1 MKKKILGSL
10 FIIQLLTIS
19 SCNDKDFL
27 LEKPETFFTMDN
39 VFTTRAQVDQAVI
52 SLYSNHRTLMLQASE
67 PSFLWRGNGSD
78 LLERTYDLISISFSN
93 YSLVTPEH
101 GAIRD
106 LFGSF
111 YRLINR
117 SNLVIKSAN
126 LPQISWSSE
135 EDKTYTIA
143 QARFF
148 RAFAYCNLAEL
159 WGGVSL
165 VTENDEIPKY
175 DFKRETRTTIYQFA
189 IDELLAIENELP
201 VSSSAGG
208 RIVRG
213 AAQHF
218 LCELYLALGIQLAS
232 EGNVSEAQTA
242 YTNSINYGN
251 KVIDGGIYSLMTS
264 RFGTRTDENSVVID
278 IYSNGSF
285 TPSAKVDTLQFT
297 PNLYWDLFQEGNIN
311 FQDGNTESVWAI
323 QADYAAFRTEDTE
336 SKLGYARD
344 YGPAFRIWG
353 STLFNG
359 TLEDVGGRGVINQVP
374 TFLWREK
381 IWEDKWGTDLRNS
394 EIVVRR
400 RFKGN
405 VPETPWYLEVVPWPV
420 IYNLSAPAAEQL
432 IYLSYCYPISCKIST
447 DKFTG
452 VEEGQNRSNL
462 FRDEYAIRLPE
473 TILLRAEAKQ
483 RSGDK
488 AGAAEDVNLLRAR
501 AQCTYLV
508 TAADMDDNFDLILD
522 ERARELMY
530 EEHRWNTLLRMGGTI
545 GVDRIKK
552 YMLWDENRATLTRE
566 FNLLP
571 IPQSVIDA
579 NFGNAIE
586 QNPGWN

>member
-1 MKKKILGSL
+1 MIL
-10 FIIQLLTIS
+10 LLLSIF
-19 SCNDKDFL
+19 SCNDKGFL
-27 LEKPETFFTMDN
+27 DENPETFFTMDN
-39 VFTTRAQVDQAVI
+39 VFTTKAQVDQALVT
-52 SLYSNHRTLMLQASE
+52 LYSDHRNLSLQANE
-67 PSFLWRGNGSD
+67 ATFLWRGNGSD

-101 GAIRD
+101 PAIRD
-106 LFGSF
+106 LFNSF

-117 SNLVIKSAN
+117 ANVVIRSAD
-126 LPQISWSSE
+126 LPQITWASE
-135 EDKTYTIA
+135 SDKAYSIA

-148 RAFAYCNLAEL
+148 RALAYGNLAEL
-159 WGGVSL
+159 WGGVSF
-165 VTENDEIPKY
+165 VPEVDAIPKY

-189 IDELLAIENELP
+189 IDELLAIEDALP
-201 VSSSAGG
+201 VTSNSGG
-208 RIVRG
+208 RIQRG
-213 AAQHF
+213 AAQHL
-218 LCELYLALGIQLAS
+218 LCELYLALGIQLAAD
-232 EGNVSEAQTA
+232 GKASEAQMA

-251 KVIDGGIYSLMTS
+251 KVIDAGTYSLMTS
-264 RFGTRTDENSVVID
+264 RFGTRRNETSVVID
-278 IYSNGSF
+278 VYNNGSF
-285 TPSAKVDTLQFT
+285 TPAAKADTIQFT

-311 FQDGNTESVWAI
+311 YQEGNRECIWAI
-323 QADYAAFRTEDTE
+323 QTDYPAFKTEDQNA
-336 SKLGYARD
+336 KLGYARD
-344 YGPAFRIWG
+344 YGPALRIWG
-353 STLFNG
+353 SSLFNG

-374 TFLWREK
+374 TFLWREE
-381 IWEDKWGTDLRNS
+381 IWANKWAADMRNS
-394 EIVVRR
+394 EIVIRR

-405 VPETPWYLEVVPWPV
+405 VPGTPWYLKVVPWSV
-420 IYNLSAPAAEQL
+420 IYNLSAPPAEQL

-462 FRDEYAIRLPE
+462 FRDDYAIRLPE

-488 AGAAEDVNLLRAR
+488 AGAASDVNLLRTR

-508 TAADMDDNFDLILD
+508 TAADMDDNFNLILD

-545 GVDRIKK
+545 AVDRIKQH
-552 YMLWDENRATLTRE
+552 MLWDENRATLTRN

-579 NFGNAIE
+579 NFGNTIE
-586 QNPGWN
+586 QNPGWD